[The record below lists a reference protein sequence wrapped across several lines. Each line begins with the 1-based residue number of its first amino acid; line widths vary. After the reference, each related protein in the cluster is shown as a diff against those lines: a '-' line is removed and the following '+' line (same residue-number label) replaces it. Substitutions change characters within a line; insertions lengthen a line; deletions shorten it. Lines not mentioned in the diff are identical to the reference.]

1 MSKALLVLRHG
12 QAENFAPSGLDYDR
26 CLTDFGRAQ
35 VESAVAYMQAQGQQP
50 ELIIVSPYL
59 RTQQTAA
66 YAQIAFPEAAC
77 VTWNALTPE
86 SNLLSLTAELQQL
99 TQEKVLLVSHQPL
112 VGALLSHLCG
122 QPYGRYPMDTA
133 SLACLQ
139 SDLWVAGLAELS
151 WLRHA
156 KGL

>member
-12 QAENFAPSGLDYDR
+12 QAENYADSGLDCDR
-26 CLTDFGRAQ
+26 CLTDFGRFQ

-50 ELIIVSPYL
+50 ELILVSPYL

-66 YAQIAFPEAAC
+66 YAQAVFPTAAC
-77 VTWNALTPE
+77 ATWDALTPE
-86 SNLLSLTAELQQL
+86 SDLMLLTEKLQLL
-99 TQEKVLLVSHQPL
+99 TQENVLLVSHQPL

-122 QPYGRYPMDTA
+122 QSYGRYPMDTA

-139 SDLWVAGLAELS
+139 SDLWVAGLAELN

-156 KGL
+156 

>member
-12 QAENFAPSGLDYDR
+12 QAENFALSGLDCDR
-26 CLTDFGRAQ
+26 CLTDFGRSQ
-35 VESAVAYMQAQGQQP
+35 VESAVAHMQAQGQQP
-50 ELIIVSPYL
+50 ELILVSPYL

-66 YAQIAFPEAAC
+66 YAQAAFPEAVCA
-77 VTWNALTPE
+77 TWDALTPE
-86 SNLLSLTAELQQL
+86 SDLQLLTAKLQNL

-122 QPYGRYPMDTA
+122 QSYGRYPMGTA

-139 SDLWVAGLAELS
+139 SDLWVAGLAQLN

-156 KGL
+156 